1 VRFHRLQRLSEDLS
15 IGSLLFFWNSDAK
28 RSHKTSINS
37 RTRVGRTGPPR
48 FAWVSVAPLLI
59 VGLVS
64 VSAATQEAPPP
75 CNLDSSQPRVVRTH
89 HVMGTRM
96 VTTIEAASRQA
107 ALAASESVLEAV
119 THAERRLSTWTAS
132 SELSRIN
139 ASPVGEPVLLSPMLG
154 RDLEAALQCAHET
167 GGAFTPGIGGLVGAW
182 KLREGGRRPTV
193 EEIESAVAGASLENV
208 RLENDHITRLDQR
221 FSFEEGA
228 FGKGAGLDDALERLR
243 SSAASAAVIDLGGQL
258 AVWGRTTAWVDIAH
272 PRDRGRPILRLEVSR
287 GSVATSGSSERGM
300 VIGGQ
305 RLGHVLDPRTGLP
318 TGDFGSV
325 TVWADDATRAD
336 CLSTALYVLG
346 PDTAH
351 TWASQQLDLGL
362 VTVTYQGD
370 RLLAT
375 ATTNLR
381 GRLVTLS
388 DEVVLNWHG
397 LNSDHGTSALWHVD
411 QSHIPFENR

>member
-1 VRFHRLQRLSEDLS
+1 MRLHYLQRLSEDLS
-15 IGSLLFFWNSDAK
+15 IDNLLFFWNSYANS
-28 RSHKTSINS
+28 SHAQSIHS
-37 RTRVGRTGPPR
+37 RAGGGRTGLPR

-59 VGLVS
+59 AGLLS
-64 VSAATQEAPPP
+64 VSAATEEATPPR
-75 CNLDSSQPRVVRTH
+75 NLDSPHPRVVRTH

-119 THAERRLSTWTAS
+119 TNAERRLSTWTAS
-132 SELSRIN
+132 SELSRVN
-139 ASPVGEPVLLSPMLG
+139 ASPVGDPVLLSPMLA

-193 EEIESAVAGASLENV
+193 EEIESAVSGASLENV
-208 RLENDHITRLDQR
+208 RFENDHITRLDQR

-243 SSAASAAVIDLGGQL
+243 SSAATAAVIDLGGQL

-300 VIGGQ
+300 VIGGE

-336 CLSTALYVLG
+336 CLSTALYVSG

-351 TWASQQLDLGL
+351 AWASQHLDLGL

-375 ATTNLR
+375 ASTNLR
-381 GRLVTLS
+381 GRLVTLT

-397 LNSDHGTSALWHVD
+397 LNSDHGTKALWDID